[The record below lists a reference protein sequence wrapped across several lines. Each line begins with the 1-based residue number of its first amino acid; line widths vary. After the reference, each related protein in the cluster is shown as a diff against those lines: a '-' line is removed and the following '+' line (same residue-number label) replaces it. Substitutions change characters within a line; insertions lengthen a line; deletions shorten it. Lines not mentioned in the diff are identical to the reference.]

1 MGSSAGE
8 ARGLPLLG
16 RNPPM
21 KWPRAGEFV
30 AEREEELRLMGDS
43 SASKAKK
50 IAQLPFPKGKIH
62 QVIDDPY
69 RWRG

>member
-1 MGSSAGE
+1 
-8 ARGLPLLG
+8 
-16 RNPPM
+16 
-21 KWPRAGEFV
+21 
-30 AEREEELRLMGDS
+30 MGDS

-69 RWRG
+69 